1 MIVICFSAADED
13 FNSTATVVNIGPDDT
28 LIKIYVPI
36 FDDAISEK
44 VEMFLVMMAP
54 LSQFVSVEDSVAIV
68 QILDQDGMS
77 ICAVYREILN
87 LN

>member
-13 FNSTATVVNIGPDDT
+13 FNSTAAVVNIGPDDT
-28 LIKIYVPI
+28 LIKISVPI

-44 VEMFLVMMAP
+44 VEMFRVMMAP

-77 ICAVYREILN
+77 ILMAVERSLI
-87 LN
+87 